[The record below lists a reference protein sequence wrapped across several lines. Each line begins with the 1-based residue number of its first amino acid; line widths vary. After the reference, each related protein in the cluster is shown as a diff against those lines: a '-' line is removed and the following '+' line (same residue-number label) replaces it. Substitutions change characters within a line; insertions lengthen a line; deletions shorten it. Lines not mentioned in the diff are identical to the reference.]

1 MYFASLTVTKI
12 NWPKKEGETLKPTLR
27 HQLADWLRAWEKR
40 TLVNQRHT
48 RGATGRSW
56 RGCTWNVKGTRG
68 CSRGSIQRHW
78 SIGLCNAQHWH
89 TETAK
94 GANTTMLHGSLN
106 TFTGCKLK
114 YLYNQRHTGLLWWLS
129 MHPASC
135 SVWSEWIA
143 AKTILCKRSEC
154 KNDLHASMFL
164 FSPCAH
170 THRHICSHIIHQL
183 RGAGQVLSSG
193 WWQSCSPSFSKDT
206 PARTESK

>member
-1 MYFASLTVTKI
+1 MLQQQ
-12 NWPKKEGETLKPTLR
+12 PTLW
-27 HQLADWLRAWEKR
+27 HQLADWLRAWEER

-68 CSRGSIQRHW
+68 CSRGSIQEHW

-94 GANTTMLHGSLN
+94 GANTTMPHGSLN

-114 YLYNQRHTGLLWWLS
+114 YLYNQRHTGLLWWLV

-135 SVWSEWIA
+135 TVWSERITA
-143 AKTILCKRSEC
+143 NSLCRGSVCVRVSACVWVCSERIC
-154 KNDLHASMFL
+154 THVCSSLHIHTRTHTPTQAYTSPHYPSTPSAVLWMVTVL
-164 FSPCAH
+164 FAF
-170 THRHICSHIIHQL
+170 I
-183 RGAGQVLSSG
+183 
-193 WWQSCSPSFSKDT
+193 
-206 PARTESK
+206 